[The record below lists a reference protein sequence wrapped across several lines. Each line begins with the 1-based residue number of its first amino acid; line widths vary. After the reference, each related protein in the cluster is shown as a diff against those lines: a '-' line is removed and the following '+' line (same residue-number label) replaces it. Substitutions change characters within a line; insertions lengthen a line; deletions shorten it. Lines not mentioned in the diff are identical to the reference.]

1 MSAAERQHFGLI
13 YCIEASACSIFGGTQ
28 GKADIAHVGLRLV
41 YSKSASL
48 TAPDFTSQCLGAV
61 HAGVKMLYIIL
72 DPNSMHRAAANCRN
86 AGYKGPIAT
95 AASVVTPD
103 YVGDANL
110 NGIIFDSIVRPWT
123 DTASPQIKLM
133 NQVIARYAPGLSPI
147 GSTAQGWTAAQLF
160 AYSSTM
166 WPNTNTITSADI
178 LAAMDKVKHYDVQ
191 GLTGPLTFVKNKPAP
206 PVVCWF
212 NMGLQN
218 NRFYSPNHGVRHC
231 K

>member
-13 YCIEASACSIFGGTQ
+13 YCIEASACSIFGGAE
-28 GKADIAHVGLRLV
+28 GRADIAAVGLHLV

-48 TAPDFTSQCLGAV
+48 TAPDFTSQCLGAKQ
-61 HAGVKMLYIIL
+61 AGVKMLYIIL

-86 AGYKGPIAT
+86 SGYTGPIAT

-103 YVGDANL
+103 YVGDSNL
-110 NGIIFDSIVRPWT
+110 NGVIFDSIVMPWT
-123 DTASPQIKLM
+123 DNSNPQIALM
-133 NQVIARYAPGLSPI
+133 NQVIGRYAPGLSPI

-160 AYSSTM
+160 AYSSTF

-178 LAAMDKVKHYDVQ
+178 MAAMDKVKRYDVG
-191 GLTGPLTFVKNKPAP
+191 GLTGPLTFIKGKPAP

-212 NMGLQN
+212 NMGLKN
-218 NRFYSPNHGVRHC
+218 DKFYTPNGGARHC